1 MNLNESRVIK
11 NAMEHDKKL
20 SLKKQASK
28 GNTFVVKSKSVI
40 PNHVY
45 GYKSIK
51 LTESDFG
58 NGEKKLTLQNQKNEP

>member
-1 MNLNESRVIK
+1 MIK

-20 SLKKQASK
+20 TLKKQVSK

-40 PNHVY
+40 PKHVY

-51 LTESDFG
+51 LT
-58 NGEKKLTLQNQKNEP
+58 